1 MNIKTG
7 EVIQYQN
14 VHFIYK
20 KRKQTKKPVS
30 RDLKNS
36 HINRKLKI
44 KTFIFYVKICTR
56 MKNTLTLVTTI

>member
-20 KRKQTKKPVS
+20 KRKQTKKHVS

-44 KTFIFYVKICTR
+44 KIYSYFR
-56 MKNTLTLVTTI
+56 

>member
-20 KRKQTKKPVS
+20 KRKQTKKHVS

-36 HINRKLKI
+36 HINKKPKI
-44 KTFIFYVKICTR
+44 KIFIF
-56 MKNTLTLVTTI
+56 

>member
-44 KTFIFYVKICTR
+44 KTFIF
-56 MKNTLTLVTTI
+56 